1 MNILIS
7 VETFESIA
15 ASVLEAIRPIT
26 EWSYQG
32 TPQYYADDISFFAYD
47 SRLDDAELSTEA
59 DSLAIY
65 FDTAGVKESVV
76 DRIYSAIVDEFSRRG
91 IRLTR
96 SGDIDG
102 GSQGLVYDV
111 SLMAARKVP
120 KTVGEFV
127 SWVQADYRLPDK
139 PARREKGGRT
149 DESKRNNRV
158 AMDKRGAAGISLH
171 APAHGVYR
179 FGLCPGEASR
189 YFRLKRK

>member
-91 IRLTR
+91 ICLTR

-102 GSQGLVYDV
+102 GSQGLLYDA

-139 PARREKGGRT
+139 PAAVKKAAELMKVKEITVWEWMKGARQVSPSMLLLM
-149 DESKRNNRV
+149 EFIASIYAPAERP
-158 AMDKRGAAGISLH
+158 GIS
-171 APAHGVYR
+171 G
-179 FGLCPGEASR
+179 
-189 YFRLKRK
+189 

>member
-47 SRLDDAELSTEA
+47 SRLDDAGLSTEA
-59 DSLAIY
+59 DPLAIY
-65 FDTAGVKESVV
+65 FGTAGVKESVV
-76 DRIYSAIVDEFSRRG
+76 DRIYSAIVDGFSRRG
-91 IRLTR
+91 ICLTR

-139 PARREKGGRT
+139 PAAVKKAAELMKVKEITVWEWMKGARQVSPSMLLLM
-149 DESKRNNRV
+149 EFIASIYAPAERP
-158 AMDKRGAAGISLH
+158 GIS
-171 APAHGVYR
+171 G
-179 FGLCPGEASR
+179 
-189 YFRLKRK
+189 

>member
-1 MNILIS
+1 MNIPIS

-32 TPQYYADDISFFAYD
+32 EPQYYADDISFFAYD

-76 DRIYSAIVDEFSRRG
+76 DRIYSAIVDEFARRG

-102 GSQGLVYDV
+102 GSSGLVYSIGVIRPEPESPKDFIDWV
-111 SLMAARKVP
+111 RGRYGLRNKTASVKKAAELLKVEEITVWQWLKGVRRPSPSMLLLMKLVFSHSQNG
-120 KTVGEFV
+120 K
-127 SWVQADYRLPDK
+127 S
-139 PARREKGGRT
+139 
-149 DESKRNNRV
+149 
-158 AMDKRGAAGISLH
+158 
-171 APAHGVYR
+171 
-179 FGLCPGEASR
+179 CPIKSDN
-189 YFRLKRK
+189 

>member
-91 IRLTR
+91 ICLTR

-102 GSQGLVYDV
+102 GSSGLVYSIGVIRPEPESPKDFIDWV
-111 SLMAARKVP
+111 RGRYGLRNKTASVKKAAELLKVEEITVWQWLKGVRRPSPSMLLLMKLVFSHSQNG
-120 KTVGEFV
+120 K
-127 SWVQADYRLPDK
+127 S
-139 PARREKGGRT
+139 
-149 DESKRNNRV
+149 
-158 AMDKRGAAGISLH
+158 
-171 APAHGVYR
+171 
-179 FGLCPGEASR
+179 CPIKSDN
-189 YFRLKRK
+189 

>member
-91 IRLTR
+91 ICLTR

-102 GSQGLVYDV
+102 GSQGLLYDV

-120 KTVGEFV
+120 KTSG
-127 SWVQADYRLPDK
+127 SLSAGC
-139 PARREKGGRT
+139 RRII
-149 DESKRNNRV
+149 
-158 AMDKRGAAGISLH
+158 AFPIS
-171 APAHGVYR
+171 P
-179 FGLCPGEASR
+179 PP
-189 YFRLKRK
+189 

>member
-15 ASVLEAIRPIT
+15 ASVLEAIRSIT

-91 IRLTR
+91 ICLTR

-102 GSQGLVYDV
+102 GSQGLLYDV
-111 SLMAARKVP
+111 SLMAARNVP

-139 PARREKGGRT
+139 PAAVK
-149 DESKRNNRV
+149 K
-158 AMDKRGAAGISLH
+158 AAELMKVKEITVWEWMKEARQVSPSMLLLMEFIASIYAPAERPGISD
-171 APAHGVYR
+171 
-179 FGLCPGEASR
+179 
-189 YFRLKRK
+189 

>member
-1 MNILIS
+1 MNVLPIS

-47 SRLDDAELSTEA
+47 SRLDDAAELSTEA

-111 SLMAARKVP
+111 SLMAARKVLP
-120 KTVGEFV
+120 KTGSGSSSAGCRRITAFPR
-127 SWVQADYRLPDK
+127 YK
-139 PARREKGGRT
+139 PAAVKKRRP
-149 DESKRNNRV
+149 N
-158 AMDKRGAAGISLH
+158 
-171 APAHGVYR
+171 
-179 FGLCPGEASR
+179 
-189 YFRLKRK
+189 

>member
-76 DRIYSAIVDEFSRRG
+76 DRIYSAIVDEFFPPWNPSDPFRG
-91 IRLTR
+91 
-96 SGDIDG
+96 
-102 GSQGLVYDV
+102 Y
-111 SLMAARKVP
+111 
-120 KTVGEFV
+120 
-127 SWVQADYRLPDK
+127 
-139 PARREKGGRT
+139 
-149 DESKRNNRV
+149 
-158 AMDKRGAAGISLH
+158 
-171 APAHGVYR
+171 
-179 FGLCPGEASR
+179 
-189 YFRLKRK
+189 

>member
-91 IRLTR
+91 ICLTR

-102 GSQGLVYDV
+102 GSSGLVYSIGVIRPEPESPKDFIDWV
-111 SLMAARKVP
+111 RGRYGLRNKTASVKKAAELLKVEEI
-120 KTVGEFV
+120 TVWQWLKG
-127 SWVQADYRLPDK
+127 
-139 PARREKGGRT
+139 ARRPSPSMLLLMKLVFSHSQNGK
-149 DESKRNNRV
+149 S
-158 AMDKRGAAGISLH
+158 
-171 APAHGVYR
+171 
-179 FGLCPGEASR
+179 CPIKSDN
-189 YFRLKRK
+189 

>member
-1 MNILIS
+1 MNIPIS

-32 TPQYYADDISFFAYD
+32 EPQYYADDISFFAYD

-111 SLMAARKVP
+111 SLMAAGKCRKRS
-120 KTVGEFV
+120 G
-127 SWVQADYRLPDK
+127 SLSAGC
-139 PARREKGGRT
+139 RRII
-149 DESKRNNRV
+149 
-158 AMDKRGAAGISLH
+158 AFPIS
-171 APAHGVYR
+171 P
-179 FGLCPGEASR
+179 PP
-189 YFRLKRK
+189 

>member
-1 MNILIS
+1 MNIPIS

-15 ASVLEAIRPIT
+15 ASVPEAVRPIM
-26 EWSYQG
+26 EWSYRG
-32 TPQYYADDISFFAYD
+32 EPRYYADDISFFAYD
-47 SRLDDAELSTEA
+47 SGLDDAELSTEA

-102 GSQGLVYDV
+102 GSRGLLYDV

-127 SWVQADYRLPDK
+127 SRVQADYRLPDK
-139 PARREKGGRT
+139 PAAVKKAAELMKVKEITVWEWMKGARQVSPSMLLLM
-149 DESKRNNRV
+149 EFIASIYAPAERP
-158 AMDKRGAAGISLH
+158 GISD
-171 APAHGVYR
+171 
-179 FGLCPGEASR
+179 
-189 YFRLKRK
+189 

>member
-102 GSQGLVYDV
+102 GSQGLVYDA

-127 SWVQADYRLPDK
+127 SRVQADYRLPDK
-139 PARREKGGRT
+139 PAAVKKAAELMKVKEITVWQWIKGARQVSPSMLLLM
-149 DESKRNNRV
+149 EFIASVYAPVKRP
-158 AMDKRGAAGISLH
+158 GISD
-171 APAHGVYR
+171 
-179 FGLCPGEASR
+179 
-189 YFRLKRK
+189 